1 MSLAYLN
8 AVVCQEPHK
17 DAIWGVSWTP
27 DDRVL
32 SVSADGTIKQWDSGS
47 GQITRAGPHH
57 PLGFTSLS
65 TSQDGRYALFNSV
78 EGLTQMWDLQSG
90 GIVGKFESY
99 ARPASGQLEPSWS
112 VSLHPKATTYA
123 SCGGSGNVLVHS
135 TDPTTFGQHR
145 ATLSTGRVRFGL
157 CCAYSP
163 DGNRIAMALETGQIY
178 IFDAQASELSA
189 TYTSH
194 AMSVRTLS
202 WSPDSSLLL
211 SGSEDKRLI
220 LHDVRVSPSGR
231 HGSGAVASLT
241 GHSSWVLSTQISPDG
256 KLALSGSADKTIKV
270 WDLSARTAVSTIQ
283 DTGEVWSVSW
293 RPHPSG
299 SNASGAF
306 VTGGEDGHLRW
317 WRAAGT
323 A

>member
-27 DDRVL
+27 DDRVI
-32 SVSADGTIKQWDSGS
+32 SASADGTIKQWDSGS
-47 GQITRAGPHH
+47 GQITRAGPRH
-57 PLGFTSLS
+57 PLGLTSIS
-65 TSQDGRYALFNSV
+65 TSEDGRYAVFNSV
-78 EGLTQMWDLQSG
+78 EGLTQMWDVQTG
-90 GIVGKFESY
+90 NIVGKFESY
-99 ARPASGQLEPSWS
+99 ARPTSAQLEPSWA

-123 SCGGSGNVLVHS
+123 SCGGSGNLLIHS
-135 TDPTTFGQHR
+135 TEPATFGQHK
-145 ATLSTGRVRFGL
+145 ATLPSGRTKFGL
-157 CCAYSP
+157 CCSYSP
-163 DGNRIAMALETGQIY
+163 DGKRIAMGTEAGQIFV
-178 IFDAQASELSA
+178 FDPQAPGKTFA
-189 TYTSH
+189 FTSH

-231 HGSGAVASLT
+231 PGSGAVASLT

-256 KLALSGSADKTIKV
+256 KLALSGSADKTAKV
-270 WDLSARTAVSTIQ
+270 WDLGSRTAVSTIQ

-293 RPHPSG
+293 RPNPSG
-299 SNASGAF
+299 TNASGAF